1 MKCAQLTRTKYA
13 PVMGMT
19 IRRRNEH
26 LIAINASTV
35 SHLTGLPSFGGGFL
49 PFRSVSSNT
58 LRAIASPHVK
68 YARSGRKGFRQYRT
82 MKREKFCRARTPS
95 LCFHGGDVQGDVP
108 RGRRGTNTARLGL
121 KRAEEDEAW
130 VEAVTVPNE

>member
-19 IRRRNEH
+19 IRRRNEE
-26 LIAINASTV
+26 LIAINASAV

-68 YARSGRKGFRQYRT
+68 YARSGRNGFRQYRT
-82 MKREKFCRARTPS
+82 MKGEKFCRARTPS
-95 LCFHGGDVQGDVP
+95 LCFHWGRCPGRCSTGATGDEYGP
-108 RGRRGTNTARLGL
+108 TG
-121 KRAEEDEAW
+121 AEVA
-130 VEAVTVPNE
+130 